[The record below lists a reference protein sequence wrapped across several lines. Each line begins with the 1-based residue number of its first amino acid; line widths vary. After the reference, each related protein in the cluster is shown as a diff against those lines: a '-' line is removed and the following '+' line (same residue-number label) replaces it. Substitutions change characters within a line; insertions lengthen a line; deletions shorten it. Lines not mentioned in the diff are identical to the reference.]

1 MGAAMKRTLLLLLV
15 VVLIGAG
22 ALGYSFTPE
31 TLPVGVLP
39 KVHVPV
45 ANPPPEMRLYAIEA
59 GKMLS
64 QAAFA
69 YRGGSIA
76 EPRVFGMGGIL
87 VKHPQGMLL
96 FDTGFGKDVDEHF
109 KTIPALMR
117 ATSKYEKEPTV
128 AAQLQAAGIKP
139 ADLKA
144 VILTHA
150 HWDHVSGLADLPGVP
165 VWVNDQERSFIRY
178 GDDAT
183 ALIRSFGD
191 LNYRVYNF
199 PSGPYLGFA
208 KSYDVFGD
216 GSVVLVPA
224 SGHTPGSII
233 AFITP
238 PGDKRYALV
247 GDLVWQTEGIAI
259 PAERPWISRQLVDW
273 DEARVRDLIVHMH
286 KLQAAMPELV
296 IVPAHDRRVW
306 DTLPR
311 LGG

>member
-1 MGAAMKRTLLLLLV
+1 MNRFLLLLAALLV
-15 VVLIGAG
+15 VGLG
-22 ALGYSFTPE
+22 ALLISFMPA
-31 TLPVGVLP
+31 TLEVAATP
-39 KVHVPV
+39 KVLLRQAH
-45 ANPPPEMRLYAIEA
+45 PPAEMRLYAIEA

-69 YRGGSIA
+69 YRGGSIG

-87 VKHPQGMLL
+87 IEHPKGNLL
-96 FDTGFGKDVDEHF
+96 FDTGFGKDVDAHF
-109 KTIPALMR
+109 KTVPALMR

-128 AAQLQAAGIKP
+128 AEQLQKSGI
-139 ADLKA
+139 ALSALKA

-165 VWVNDQERSFIRY
+165 VWVNDQERSFIKY

-199 PSGPYLGFA
+199 PSGPYLGFN
-208 KSYDVFGD
+208 KSYDVFED

-233 AFITP
+233 AFITL
-238 PGDKRYALV
+238 PGDKRYALI
-247 GDLVWQTEGIAI
+247 GDLVWQTEGIDL
-259 PAERPWISRQLVDW
+259 PAEKPWISRKLVDW
-273 DEARVRDLIVHMH
+273 DEQRVRDLIVHMH
-286 KLQAAMPELV
+286 QLQAAIPGLV

-306 DTLPR
+306 DTLPK
-311 LGG
+311 LGS

>member
-1 MGAAMKRTLLLLLV
+1 MKRILLLLLV

-22 ALGYSFTPE
+22 ALYVSFMPA
-31 TLPVGVLP
+31 TLPVGELP
-39 KVHVPV
+39 QVRVPP

-69 YRGGSIA
+69 YRGGTFGES
-76 EPRVFGMGGIL
+76 RVFGMGGIL
-87 VKHPQGMLL
+87 IKHPQGMLL
-96 FDTGFGKDVDEHF
+96 FDTGFGKDVDAHF
-109 KTIPALMR
+109 KTIPFLMR
-117 ATSKYEKEPTV
+117 ATSRYEKEPTV
-128 AAQLQAAGIKP
+128 AEQLHAAGIEP
-139 ADLKA
+139 SALKA

-165 VWVNDQERSFIRY
+165 VWVNDQERSFIKY

-199 PSGPYLGFA
+199 PSGPYLGFN
-208 KSYDVFGD
+208 KSYDVFD
-216 GSVVLVPA
+216 DSSVVLVPA

-233 AFITP
+233 AFITL

-247 GDLVWQTEGIAI
+247 GDLVWQTEGIDL
-259 PAERPWISRQLVDW
+259 PAEKPWISRQLVDW
-273 DEARVRDLIVHMH
+273 DDQRVRDLIVHMH
-286 KLQAAMPELV
+286 RLKAAMPDLV

-306 DTLPR
+306 DSLPK
-311 LGG
+311 LGS

>member
-1 MGAAMKRTLLLLLV
+1 MKRVFLLLALV
-15 VVLIGAG
+15 TLVGLG
-22 ALGYSFTPE
+22 ALYVSFMPA
-31 TLPVGVLP
+31 TLPVDSTP
-39 KVHVPV
+39 KVLLPS
-45 ANPPPEMRLYAIEA
+45 ANPPAGMRLYAIEA

-69 YRGGSIA
+69 YRGGNFT

-87 VKHPQGMLL
+87 IEHPKGNLL
-96 FDTGFGKDVDEHF
+96 FDTGFGKDIDTHF

-128 AAQLQAAGIKP
+128 AEQLRKAGIEP
-139 ADLKA
+139 SALKA
-144 VILTHA
+144 VVLTHA

-165 VWVNDQERSFIRY
+165 VWVNDQERSFIKY

-183 ALIRSFGD
+183 ALIRSFGN

-199 PSGPYLGFA
+199 PSGPYLGFR
-208 KSYDVFGD
+208 KSYDVFDD

-233 AFITP
+233 AFITL
-238 PGDKRYALV
+238 PGQKRYALV
-247 GDLVWQTEGIAI
+247 GDLVWQTEGISL
-259 PAERPWISRQLVDW
+259 PAEKPWVSRQLVDW
-273 DEARVRDLIVHMH
+273 DDQRVRDLIIHMH
-286 KLQAAMPELV
+286 KLQAAIPGLV

-306 DTLPR
+306 DTLPK
-311 LGG
+311 LGS

>member
-1 MGAAMKRTLLLLLV
+1 MKRILLLLLV
-15 VVLIGAG
+15 VVLVGLG
-22 ALGYSFTPE
+22 ALYVSFLPE
-31 TLPVGVLP
+31 TLPVDATP
-39 KVHVPV
+39 KVLIRS
-45 ANPPPEMRLYAIEA
+45 ANPPAEMRLYAIEA
-59 GKMLS
+59 GKMMS

-69 YRGGSIA
+69 YRGGKFT

-87 VKHPQGMLL
+87 IEHPKGNLL
-96 FDTGFGKDVDEHF
+96 FDTGFGKDVDTHF

-128 AAQLQAAGIKP
+128 AEQLQKSGI
-139 ADLKA
+139 ALSALKA

-165 VWVNDQERSFIRY
+165 VWVNDQERSFIKY

-183 ALIRSFGD
+183 SLIRGFGD

-199 PSGPYLGFA
+199 PSGPYLGFN
-208 KSYDVFGD
+208 KSYDVFAD

-233 AFITP
+233 AFITL
-238 PGDKRYALV
+238 PGDKRYALI
-247 GDLVWQTEGIAI
+247 GDLAWQAEGISL
-259 PAERPWISRQLVDW
+259 PAEKPWISRQLVDW
-273 DEARVRDLIVHMH
+273 DEKRVRELIVHMH
-286 KLQAAMPELV
+286 QLQAAIPGLV

-306 DTLPR
+306 DSLPK
-311 LGG
+311 LGS

>member
-1 MGAAMKRTLLLLLV
+1 MKRVLLLLLV
-15 VVLIGAG
+15 LVLLGAG
-22 ALGYSFTPE
+22 ALYLSFLPAA
-31 TLPVGVLP
+31 LPVAATP
-39 KVHVPV
+39 KVLLRH
-45 ANPPPEMRLYAIEA
+45 ADPPAQMRLYAIEA

-69 YRGGSIA
+69 YRGGSFS

-87 VKHPQGMLL
+87 IEHPKGNLL
-96 FDTGFGKDVDEHF
+96 FDTGFGRDVDSHF

-128 AAQLQAAGIKP
+128 AEQLQKAGIAP
-139 ADLKA
+139 STLKA

-165 VWVNDQERSFIRY
+165 VWVNDQERSFIKY

-191 LNYRVYNF
+191 LDYHVYNF
-199 PSGPYLGFA
+199 PSGPYLGFN
-208 KSYDVFGD
+208 KSYDVFED

-233 AFITP
+233 AFITL
-238 PGDKRYALV
+238 PGEKRYALV
-247 GDLVWQTEGIAI
+247 GDLVWQTEGISL
-259 PAERPWISRQLVDW
+259 PAEKPWISRKLVDW
-273 DEARVRDLIVHMH
+273 DEARVREQIVHMH
-286 KLQAAMPELV
+286 QLQQAIPGLV

-306 DTLPR
+306 DTLPK
-311 LGG
+311 LGS

>member
-1 MGAAMKRTLLLLLV
+1 MRKFLLLLMVLFV
-15 VVLIGAG
+15 VGLG
-22 ALGYSFTPE
+22 ALVISFMPA
-31 TLPVGVLP
+31 TLEVGGTP
-39 KVHVPV
+39 KVLLRT
-45 ANPPPEMRLYAIEA
+45 ARPPAEMHLYAIEA

-69 YRGGSIA
+69 YRGGSLG

-87 VKHPQGMLL
+87 IEHPKGNLL
-96 FDTGFGKDVDEHF
+96 FDTGFGKDVDVHF
-109 KTIPALMR
+109 KTVPALMR

-128 AAQLQAAGIKP
+128 AAQLQKSGI
-139 ADLKA
+139 ALKA

-165 VWVNDQERSFIRY
+165 VWVNDQERSFIKY

-183 ALIRSFGD
+183 ALIRNFGD

-199 PSGPYLGFA
+199 PSGPYLGFN
-208 KSYDVFGD
+208 KSYDVFED

-233 AFITP
+233 AFITL
-238 PGDKRYALV
+238 PGDKRYALI
-247 GDLVWQTEGIAI
+247 GDLVWQTEGINL
-259 PAERPWISRQLVDW
+259 PAEKPWISRKLVDW
-273 DEARVRDLIVHMH
+273 DEQRVRQLIVQMH
-286 KLQAAMPELV
+286 QLQAAIPGLV

-311 LGG
+311 LGS

>member
-1 MGAAMKRTLLLLLV
+1 MKRTLLLMLSALV
-15 VVLIGAG
+15 IGG
-22 ALGYSFTPE
+22 ALLAFSFTPA
-31 TLPVGVLP
+31 TLPVDALP
-39 KVHVPV
+39 KVHVPE
-45 ANPPPEMRLYAIEA
+45 AHPPADMRLYAIEA

-69 YRGGSIA
+69 YRGGHFSEA
-76 EPRVFGMGGIL
+76 RTFGMGGIL
-87 VKHPQGMLL
+87 VKHPQGALL

-117 ATSKYEKEPTV
+117 ATSRYEKEPTV
-128 AAQLQAAGIKP
+128 AAQLHAAGIEP
-139 ADLKA
+139 SALKA

-150 HWDHVSGLADLPGVP
+150 HWDHVSGLADLPGAP
-165 VWVNDQERSFIRY
+165 VWVDDQERSFIKY
-178 GDDAT
+178 GDDAS

-191 LNYRVYNF
+191 LPYRVYNF
-199 PSGPYLGFA
+199 PSGPYLGFD

-233 AFITP
+233 AFIATP
-238 PGDKRYALV
+238 DGKRYALV
-247 GDLVWQTEGIAI
+247 GDLVWQTEGIEL

-273 DEARVRDLIVHMH
+273 DDERVRALIVHMH
-286 KLQAAMPELV
+286 KLKAAMPDLV

-306 DTLPR
+306 DALPHLSDAR
-311 LGG
+311 

>member
-1 MGAAMKRTLLLLLV
+1 MKRILLLLAV
-15 VVLIGAG
+15 IVLIGAG
-22 ALGYSFTPE
+22 ALFVSFMPA
-31 TLPVGVLP
+31 TLAVDSTP
-39 KVHVPV
+39 KVLLPS
-45 ANPPPEMRLYAIEA
+45 AAPPAEMRLYAIEA
-59 GKMLS
+59 GKMMS

-69 YRGGSIA
+69 YRGGKFT

-87 VKHPQGMLL
+87 IEHPKGNLL
-96 FDTGFGKDVDEHF
+96 FDTGFGKDVDAHF

-128 AAQLQAAGIKP
+128 AEQLQKAGIALP
-139 ADLKA
+139 ALKA

-165 VWVNDQERSFIRY
+165 VWVNDQERSFIKY

-183 ALIRSFGD
+183 ALIRSFGE

-199 PSGPYLGFA
+199 PSGPYLGFN
-208 KSYDVFGD
+208 KSYDVFDD

-233 AFITP
+233 AFITL
-238 PGDKRYALV
+238 PGEKRYALI
-247 GDLVWQTEGIAI
+247 GDLVWQTEGITL
-259 PAERPWISRQLVDW
+259 PAEKPWVSRKLVDW
-273 DEARVRDLIVHMH
+273 DEQRVRDLIVHMH
-286 KLQAAMPELV
+286 QLQAAIPGLV

-306 DTLPR
+306 DTLPK
-311 LGG
+311 LGN